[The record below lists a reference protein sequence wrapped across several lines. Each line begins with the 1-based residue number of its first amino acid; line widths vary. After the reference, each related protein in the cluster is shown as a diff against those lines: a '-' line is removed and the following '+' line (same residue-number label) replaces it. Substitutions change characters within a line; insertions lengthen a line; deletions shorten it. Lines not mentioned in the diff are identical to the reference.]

1 MLTANAHPTPTRDAR
16 ERRSRWLCTGCCAR
30 AGVGGAG
37 RALARGCCRT
47 AARASVGRAG
57 CALAAAARCASI
69 GHACCARLL
78 REVRRRALRTRARA
92 RAETGSG
99 KGVRAR
105 GAYTRARLARRMTAT
120 MMASGPASGERT
132 IMTVLPRL
140 LREVR
145 RRALRAR
152 TRAKESVRGTLKPHS
167 QAARSRCTLKPHA
180 QAARSGCTL
189 KHCVCASVGGA
200 ILEDNKDR
208 CRSMA
213 AVVRERQKH
222 GVTRF
227 GPPRSNR
234 VRQVPRDVT
243 LMRRIWLACEYG
255 LWRRSPLLS
264 RLVAPTV
271 AASRWAPRAARS
283 APPPPDPQRP
293 AP

>member
-1 MLTANAHPTPTRDAR
+1 
-16 ERRSRWLCTGCCAR
+16 
-30 AGVGGAG
+30 
-37 RALARGCCRT
+37 
-47 AARASVGRAG
+47 
-57 CALAAAARCASI
+57 
-69 GHACCARLL
+69 
-78 REVRRRALRTRARA
+78 
-92 RAETGSG
+92 
-99 KGVRAR
+99 
-105 GAYTRARLARRMTAT
+105 
-120 MMASGPASGERT
+120 
-132 IMTVLPRL
+132 MTVLPRL

-227 GPPRSNR
+227 GRRGVTELGRSR
-234 VRQVPRDVT
+234 KMCLRCVK
-243 LMRRIWLACEYG
+243 YG
-255 LWRRSPLLS
+255 RSYDSRLWRRSDRCL
-264 RLVAPTV
+264 
-271 AASRWAPRAARS
+271 AASSRCAARPS
-283 APPPPDPQRP
+283 LAVAVGSRSRYRRYRHIRCNLCSFCSMYRSSQCVIRCTLPFLDHDS
-293 AP
+293 

>member
-1 MLTANAHPTPTRDAR
+1 MRASVGRA
-16 ERRSRWLCTGCCAR
+16 GCALAAAAR

-132 IMTVLPRL
+132 IMTVLPTSAH
-140 LREVR
+140 ESK
-145 RRALRAR
+145 
-152 TRAKESVRGTLKPHS
+152 TESVRGTLKPHL
-167 QAARSRCTLKPHA
+167 ALHA
-180 QAARSGCTL
+180 QAARSGRML
-189 KHCVCASVGGA
+189 RPHAQA
-200 ILEDNKDR
+200 LR
-208 CRSMA
+208 L
-213 AVVRERQKH
+213 
-222 GVTRF
+222 
-227 GPPRSNR
+227 R
-234 VRQVPRDVT
+234 VS
-243 LMRRIWLACEYG
+243 
-255 LWRRSPLLS
+255 WRRQFGGQQGSSLQIDGCRRCGS
-264 RLVAPTV
+264 D
-271 AASRWAPRAARS
+271 RS
-283 APPPPDPQRP
+283 TE
-293 AP
+293 

>member
-1 MLTANAHPTPTRDAR
+1 MHI
-16 ERRSRWLCTGCCAR
+16 RRPRAMRASVGRAGCALAAAR
-30 AGVGGAG
+30 A
-37 RALARGCCRT
+37 RASVALAAHSLARGCCRT

-69 GHACCARLL
+69 GHAGCARLL
-78 REVRRRALRTRARA
+78 RVRRHALRTRARA

-152 TRAKESVRGTLKPHS
+152 TRAKRSLCAVRSSRTLKPH
-167 QAARSRCTLKPHA
+167 AHVARSSRTLRPHA
-180 QAARSGCTL
+180 QAARSSTAFARQWRRHFGGQQGSSLQIDGCRR
-189 KHCVCASVGGA
+189 CGS
-200 ILEDNKDR
+200 DR
-208 CRSMA
+208 STQRC
-213 AVVRERQKH
+213 

-234 VRQVPRDVT
+234 IRQVPRDVPS
-243 LMRRIWLACEYG
+243 MRLIW
-255 LWRRSPLLS
+255 
-264 RLVAPTV
+264 
-271 AASRWAPRAARS
+271 
-283 APPPPDPQRP
+283 
-293 AP
+293 

>member
-1 MLTANAHPTPTRDAR
+1 LLTANAHPTPTRDAR

-78 REVRRRALRTRARA
+78 RALRTRARA

-152 TRAKESVRGTLKPHS
+152 TRAKRNLCAVRSSRTLS
-167 QAARSRCTLKPHA
+167 YARSRCTLKPRSGRTPRLHA
-180 QAARSGCTL
+180 QALRL
-189 KHCVCASVGGA
+189 
-200 ILEDNKDR
+200 
-208 CRSMA
+208 
-213 AVVRERQKH
+213 
-222 GVTRF
+222 
-227 GPPRSNR
+227 R
-234 VRQVPRDVT
+234 VS
-243 LMRRIWLACEYG
+243 
-255 LWRRSPLLS
+255 WRRHFGGQQGSSLQIDGCRRCGS
-264 RLVAPTV
+264 D
-271 AASRWAPRAARS
+271 RS
-283 APPPPDPQRP
+283 TE
-293 AP
+293 

>member
-1 MLTANAHPTPTRDAR
+1 MHI
-16 ERRSRWLCTGCCAR
+16 RRPRAMRASVGR
-30 AGVGGAG
+30 AGCALAAARG
-37 RALARGCCRT
+37 RASVALAAHSLARGCCRT

-140 LREVR
+140 H
-145 RRALRAR
+145 AR
-152 TRAKESVRGTLKPHS
+152 SPSTRPTSAHESKKESVRGTLKPHT

-208 CRSMA
+208 RCRSMA
-213 AVVRERQKH
+213 AVGAGAKA
-222 GVTRF
+222 
-227 GPPRSNR
+227 
-234 VRQVPRDVT
+234 
-243 LMRRIWLACEYG
+243 RRGAE
-255 LWRRSPLLS
+255 
-264 RLVAPTV
+264 
-271 AASRWAPRAARS
+271 
-283 APPPPDPQRP
+283 
-293 AP
+293 

>member
-1 MLTANAHPTPTRDAR
+1 MHWLLRAR
-16 ERRSRWLCTGCCAR
+16 GRRC
-30 AGVGGAG
+30 GAG

-47 AARASVGRAG
+47 AGAARASVGRAG

-78 REVRRRALRTRARA
+78 RALRTRARA

-152 TRAKESVRGTLKPHS
+152 TRAKRSLCAVRSSRTLKPH
-167 QAARSRCTLKPHA
+167 AHVARSSRTLRPHA
-180 QAARSGCTL
+180 QAARSSTAFARQL
-189 KHCVCASVGGA
+189 AAPFWRTTRIVAA
-200 ILEDNKDR
+200 DR
-208 CRSMA
+208 WLPS
-213 AVVRERQKH
+213 VRERQKS
-222 GVTRF
+222 T
-227 GPPRSNR
+227 
-234 VRQVPRDVT
+234 
-243 LMRRIWLACEYG
+243 E
-255 LWRRSPLLS
+255 
-264 RLVAPTV
+264 
-271 AASRWAPRAARS
+271 
-283 APPPPDPQRP
+283 
-293 AP
+293 

>member
-37 RALARGCCRT
+37 RALARGCWSRT

-132 IMTVLPRL
+132 IMAVLPRL

-152 TRAKESVRGTLKPHS
+152 TRAKRSLCAVRSSRTLKPH
-167 QAARSRCTLKPHA
+167 AHVARSSRTLRPHA
-180 QAARSGCTL
+180 QAARSSTAFARQL
-189 KHCVCASVGGA
+189 AA
-200 ILEDNKDR
+200 PFWRTTRIAADR
-208 CRSMA
+208 WLPS
-213 AVVRERQKH
+213 VRERKH
-222 GVTRF
+222 DRG
-227 GPPRSNR
+227 
-234 VRQVPRDVT
+234 
-243 LMRRIWLACEYG
+243 AE
-255 LWRRSPLLS
+255 
-264 RLVAPTV
+264 
-271 AASRWAPRAARS
+271 
-283 APPPPDPQRP
+283 
-293 AP
+293 

>member
-30 AGVGGAG
+30 ARVGGAG
-37 RALARGCCRT
+37 RALARGCRT

-132 IMTVLPRL
+132 IMAVLPRL

-152 TRAKESVRGTLKPHS
+152 TRAKRSLCAVRSSRTLKPH
-167 QAARSRCTLKPHA
+167 AHVARSSRTLRPHA
-180 QAARSGCTL
+180 QAARSSTAFARQL
-189 KHCVCASVGGA
+189 AAPFWRTTRIVAA
-200 ILEDNKDR
+200 DR
-208 CRSMA
+208 WLPS
-213 AVVRERQKH
+213 VRERKH
-222 GVTRF
+222 AEV
-227 GPPRSNR
+227 RSN
-234 VRQVPRDVT
+234 P
-243 LMRRIWLACEYG
+243 IW
-255 LWRRSPLLS
+255 P
-264 RLVAPTV
+264 
-271 AASRWAPRAARS
+271 AAE
-283 APPPPDPQRP
+283 
-293 AP
+293 

>member
-1 MLTANAHPTPTRDAR
+1 MHWLLRAR
-16 ERRSRWLCTGCCAR
+16 GRRC
-30 AGVGGAG
+30 GAG

-57 CALAAAARCASI
+57 CALAAATRCASV

-152 TRAKESVRGTLKPHS
+152 TRAKRILCAVCS
-167 QAARSRCTLKPHA
+167 SRTLKPHA
-180 QAARSGCTL
+180 QAARSSCTL
-189 KHCVCASVGGA
+189 KLHAQA
-200 ILEDNKDR
+200 LR
-208 CRSMA
+208 L
-213 AVVRERQKH
+213 
-222 GVTRF
+222 
-227 GPPRSNR
+227 R
-234 VRQVPRDVT
+234 VS
-243 LMRRIWLACEYG
+243 
-255 LWRRSPLLS
+255 WRRHFGGQQGSSLQIDGCRRCGS
-264 RLVAPTV
+264 D
-271 AASRWAPRAARS
+271 RS
-283 APPPPDPQRP
+283 TE
-293 AP
+293 

>member
-1 MLTANAHPTPTRDAR
+1 MHI
-16 ERRSRWLCTGCCAR
+16 RRPR
-30 AGVGGAG
+30 AM
-37 RALARGCCRT
+37 
-47 AARASVGRAG
+47 RASVGRAG
-57 CALAAAARCASI
+57 CALAAARARASVALAAHWLVAAAPLRARASVALAAHWQLPRDARASATLAA
-69 GHACCARLL
+69 HACCARLL

-132 IMTVLPRL
+132 IMAVLPWL

-180 QAARSGCTL
+180 QAARSGRTL

-208 CRSMA
+208 CRSSNPIW
-213 AVVRERQKH
+213 R
-222 GVTRF
+222 
-227 GPPRSNR
+227 PRSNR
-234 VRQVPRDVT
+234 VRQVPKDVPS
-243 LMRRIWLACEYG
+243 MRLIW
-255 LWRRSPLLS
+255 
-264 RLVAPTV
+264 
-271 AASRWAPRAARS
+271 
-283 APPPPDPQRP
+283 
-293 AP
+293 

>member
-30 AGVGGAG
+30 AGVGV
-37 RALARGCCRT
+37 ALAAHWLVAAAAPLR
-47 AARASVGRAG
+47 ARASV
-57 CALAAAARCASI
+57 ALAAHWQLPRDARASVTLAA
-69 GHACCARLL
+69 HACCAKS
-78 REVRRRALRTRARA
+78 VGGALRTRTRA

-152 TRAKESVRGTLKPHS
+152 TRAKRSLCAVRSSRT
-167 QAARSRCTLKPHA
+167 SRCTLKPHA
-180 QAARSGCTL
+180 QAARSGCPL

-200 ILEDNKDR
+200 NLADNPDR
-208 CRSMA
+208 LCRSMA
-213 AVVRERQKH
+213 AVGAGATEARSNPIW
-222 GVTRF
+222 
-227 GPPRSNR
+227 PPRSNR

-243 LMRRIWLACEYG
+243 LLRRIW
-255 LWRRSPLLS
+255 
-264 RLVAPTV
+264 
-271 AASRWAPRAARS
+271 
-283 APPPPDPQRP
+283 
-293 AP
+293 

>member
-1 MLTANAHPTPTRDAR
+1 MHIRRPRAMR
-16 ERRSRWLCTGCCAR
+16 ESVGRAGCALAAAAR

-37 RALARGCCRT
+37 RPLARGCCRT
-47 AARASVGRAG
+47 ATRASVGRAG

-78 REVRRRALRTRARA
+78 RALRTRARA

-140 LREVR
+140 LREVC

-167 QAARSRCTLKPHA
+167 QAARSSRTLKPHA
-180 QAARSGCTL
+180 QAARSSTAFARQL
-189 KHCVCASVGGA
+189 AAPFWRTTRIVAA
-200 ILEDNKDR
+200 DR
-208 CRSMA
+208 WLPS
-213 AVVRERQKH
+213 VRERQKH
-222 GVTRF
+222 AEVRSN
-227 GPPRSNR
+227 PIWPARSNR
-234 VRQVPRDVT
+234 VRQVPRDV
-243 LMRRIWLACEYG
+243 LSMRLIW
-255 LWRRSPLLS
+255 
-264 RLVAPTV
+264 
-271 AASRWAPRAARS
+271 
-283 APPPPDPQRP
+283 
-293 AP
+293 

>member
-47 AARASVGRAG
+47 ATRASVGRAG

-78 REVRRRALRTRARA
+78 RALRTRARA

-152 TRAKESVRGTLKPHS
+152 TRAKRILCAVCS
-167 QAARSRCTLKPHA
+167 SRTLKPHA
-180 QAARSGCTL
+180 QAARSSRTL
-189 KHCVCASVGGA
+189 KLHAQALRLRVSWRRHFGGQQGSSLQ
-200 ILEDNKDR
+200 IDGCRRCGSDR
-208 CRSMA
+208 STQRC
-213 AVVRERQKH
+213 

-227 GPPRSNR
+227 GPRG
-234 VRQVPRDVT
+234 VT
-243 LMRRIWLACEYG
+243 ELG
-255 LWRRSPLLS
+255 KS
-264 RLVAPTV
+264 REMCFRCV
-271 AASRWAPRAARS
+271 
-283 APPPPDPQRP
+283 
-293 AP
+293 

>member
-1 MLTANAHPTPTRDAR
+1 MH
-16 ERRSRWLCTGCCAR
+16 WLLLRAR
-30 AGVGGAG
+30 ASV
-37 RALARGCCRT
+37 ALAAHWLVAACCRT

-78 REVRRRALRTRARA
+78 RALRTRARA

-99 KGVRAR
+99 KGVGAR

-213 AVVRERQKH
+213 AVGAGATEARSNPIW
-222 GVTRF
+222 
-227 GPPRSNR
+227 PPRSNR
-234 VRQVPRDVT
+234 VRQVPKDVPS
-243 LMRRIWLACEYG
+243 MRSGERPTG
-255 LWRRSPLLS
+255 
-264 RLVAPTV
+264 AP
-271 AASRWAPRAARS
+271 
-283 APPPPDPQRP
+283 
-293 AP
+293 

>member
-1 MLTANAHPTPTRDAR
+1 MHI
-16 ERRSRWLCTGCCAR
+16 RRPRAMRASVGRAGCALAAAAR

-78 REVRRRALRTRARA
+78 RALRTRARA

-152 TRAKESVRGTLKPHS
+152 TRAKQSLCAVRSSRT
-167 QAARSRCTLKPHA
+167 SRCTLKPHA

-208 CRSMA
+208 RCRSMA
-213 AVVRERQKH
+213 AVGAGATEA
-222 GVTRF
+222 
-227 GPPRSNR
+227 RSN
-234 VRQVPRDVT
+234 P
-243 LMRRIWLACEYG
+243 IW
-255 LWRRSPLLS
+255 P
-264 RLVAPTV
+264 
-271 AASRWAPRAARS
+271 AAE
-283 APPPPDPQRP
+283 
-293 AP
+293 

>member
-78 REVRRRALRTRARA
+78 CEVRRRALRTRARARA

-152 TRAKESVRGTLKPHS
+152 TRAKRSLCAVRSSRT
-167 QAARSRCTLKPHA
+167 SRCTLKPHA
-180 QAARSGCTL
+180 QAARSGRTL

-213 AVVRERQKH
+213 AVGAGATEARSNPIW
-222 GVTRF
+222 
-227 GPPRSNR
+227 PPRSNR
-234 VRQVPRDVT
+234 VRQVPRDVPS
-243 LMRRIWLACEYG
+243 MRLIW
-255 LWRRSPLLS
+255 
-264 RLVAPTV
+264 
-271 AASRWAPRAARS
+271 
-283 APPPPDPQRP
+283 
-293 AP
+293 

>member
-1 MLTANAHPTPTRDAR
+1 MHI
-16 ERRSRWLCTGCCAR
+16 RRPRAMRASVGRAGCALAAAR
-30 AGVGGAG
+30 A
-37 RALARGCCRT
+37 RASVALAAHSLARGCCRT

-152 TRAKESVRGTLKPHS
+152 TRAKRSLCAVRSSRTLKPH
-167 QAARSRCTLKPHA
+167 AHVARSSRTLRPHA
-180 QAARSGCTL
+180 QAARSSTAFARQL
-189 KHCVCASVGGA
+189 AAPFWRTTRIVAA
-200 ILEDNKDR
+200 DR
-208 CRSMA
+208 WLPS
-213 AVVRERQKH
+213 VRERQKH
-222 GVTRF
+222 TEV
-227 GPPRSNR
+227 RSN
-234 VRQVPRDVT
+234 P
-243 LMRRIWLACEYG
+243 IW
-255 LWRRSPLLS
+255 P
-264 RLVAPTV
+264 
-271 AASRWAPRAARS
+271 AAE
-283 APPPPDPQRP
+283 
-293 AP
+293 

>member
-30 AGVGGAG
+30 ASVGGAG

-78 REVRRRALRTRARA
+78 RALRTRARA

-227 GPPRSNR
+227 GRRGVTELGRSR
-234 VRQVPRDVT
+234 KMCLRCVK
-243 LMRRIWLACEYG
+243 YG
-255 LWRRSPLLS
+255 RSYDSRLWRRSDRCL
-264 RLVAPTV
+264 
-271 AASRWAPRAARS
+271 AASSRCAARPS
-283 APPPPDPQRP
+283 LARRRKQVEVPPLP
-293 AP
+293 AHTM

>member
-1 MLTANAHPTPTRDAR
+1 MRASVGRA
-16 ERRSRWLCTGCCAR
+16 GCALAAAR
-30 AGVGGAG
+30 A
-37 RALARGCCRT
+37 RASVALAAHSLARGCCRT

-152 TRAKESVRGTLKPHS
+152 TRAKRNLCAVRSSRTLS
-167 QAARSRCTLKPHA
+167 YARSRCTLKPRSGRTPRLHA
-180 QAARSGCTL
+180 QALRLRVSWRRHFGGQQGSSLQIDGCRRCGSDRSTQ
-189 KHCVCASVGGA
+189 
-200 ILEDNKDR
+200 R
-208 CRSMA
+208 C
-213 AVVRERQKH
+213 

-234 VRQVPRDVT
+234 IRQVPRDVPS
-243 LMRRIWLACEYG
+243 MRLIW
-255 LWRRSPLLS
+255 
-264 RLVAPTV
+264 
-271 AASRWAPRAARS
+271 
-283 APPPPDPQRP
+283 
-293 AP
+293 